1 MRLSWNEIRVR
12 AAKFVA
18 NWEEIASDERRDT
31 QSFYNDFFEVFG
43 IQRRSVARYE
53 YHVKKLENRSGYIDL
68 FWPGVLLVEQ
78 KSRGRSLKE
87 AYEQAGNYFDGLSE
101 SKRPKYILLSDFQ
114 IFELYDCDE
123 AREILFPLKE
133 LPLNVEAFGF
143 MVGKQ
148 RRIFRDQDPANIKAS
163 ELVGHLHDMLEESGY
178 RGYDLECFL
187 VRIVFCLFADD
198 TGIFAPR
205 DLFLDFIEHRTS
217 GDGSDLGAKLSE
229 LFQVLDT
236 PDSDRTITLDEDLNR
251 FPYVNGDLF
260 KGSLRI
266 PAFNSTMRQAL
277 LDACMFDWSNI
288 SPAIFGAL
296 FQSVMDPEE
305 RRQQGAHYTI
315 EKNIL
320 KVIEP
325 LFLDGL
331 WDEFSQLK
339 SRKDTR
345 KTSDLRKFR
354 DKLGQLRFFDPACG
368 CGNFLIIA
376 YRELR
381 RLELEVLKEIYSKS
395 LRSGQSEIDP
405 TELST
410 INVDQ
415 FYGIEISEFPVKI
428 AETALWMMDHIM
440 NNQLSLEF
448 GQTYTRIPLEASPH
462 IIHGDALEMDW
473 SEVLDSE
480 NCSYVFGNPPFGGA
494 KYQSKAQRVQ
504 VHQIAALG
512 KSGGTLDYVA
522 AWFIKAGEYIQ
533 TGKGRIGFVATN
545 SISQGE
551 QVAQLWPIL
560 FDRFHL
566 EIAFAH
572 RTFQWESD
580 ARGKAHVY
588 VVILGLDHKEREKPE
603 KRLFSYPDIKGEPLE
618 SEHSVLSPYLF
629 DASDL
634 KNPKINVREVSQ
646 PMNGLSQMIIG
657 SQPIDGGH
665 YIFNEKSRNEFLE
678 MEPGAT
684 QFMRPYI
691 GAREFLNGKKRWI
704 LALHDVPPNIL
715 ATLPYVRERITNVRN
730 YRQVSKRVSTIK
742 LSKTPTLYQ
751 VNTLPHNPF
760 LVIPRISSQRRE
772 YIPIG
777 WLHPPAIPS
786 DQVLVLKNASLIDFA
801 LLTSSMHMAWMRY
814 IAGRLGNGYRY
825 SVGVVYNTF
834 PLPPQPCD
842 LDSLTPLAQ
851 AILNIR
857 DDYKDATLAQLYDPD
872 LMPPDLRSAH
882 QKLDIAVDKLYHS
895 EGFDS
900 EQDRVQYLF
909 RLYEKMISPIE

>member
-1 MRLSWNEIRVR
+1 M
-12 AAKFVA
+12 
-18 NWEEIASDERRDT
+18 
-31 QSFYNDFFEVFG
+31 
-43 IQRRSVARYE
+43 
-53 YHVKKLENRSGYIDL
+53 
-68 FWPGVLLVEQ
+68 
-78 KSRGRSLKE
+78 
-87 AYEQAGNYFDGLSE
+87 
-101 SKRPKYILLSDFQ
+101 
-114 IFELYDCDE
+114 
-123 AREILFPLKE
+123 
-133 LPLNVEAFGF
+133 
-143 MVGKQ
+143 
-148 RRIFRDQDPANIKAS
+148 
-163 ELVGHLHDMLEESGY
+163 
-178 RGYDLECFL
+178 
-187 VRIVFCLFADD
+187 
-198 TGIFAPR
+198 
-205 DLFLDFIEHRTS
+205 
-217 GDGSDLGAKLSE
+217 
-229 LFQVLDT
+229 
-236 PDSDRTITLDEDLNR
+236 
-251 FPYVNGDLF
+251 
-260 KGSLRI
+260 
-266 PAFNSTMRQAL
+266 
-277 LDACMFDWSNI
+277 
-288 SPAIFGAL
+288 
-296 FQSVMDPEE
+296 
-305 RRQQGAHYTI
+305 
-315 EKNIL
+315 
-320 KVIEP
+320 
-325 LFLDGL
+325 
-331 WDEFSQLK
+331 
-339 SRKDTR
+339 
-345 KTSDLRKFR
+345 
-354 DKLGQLRFFDPACG
+354 
-368 CGNFLIIA
+368 
-376 YRELR
+376 
-381 RLELEVLKEIYSKS
+381 
-395 LRSGQSEIDP
+395 
-405 TELST
+405 
-410 INVDQ
+410 
-415 FYGIEISEFPVKI
+415 
-428 AETALWMMDHIM
+428 
-440 NNQLSLEF
+440 
-448 GQTYTRIPLEASPH
+448 QTC
-462 IIHGDALEMDW
+462 
-473 SEVLDSE
+473 V
-480 NCSYVFGNPPFGGA
+480 
-494 KYQSKAQRVQ
+494 
-504 VHQIAALG
+504 
-512 KSGGTLDYVA
+512 
-522 AWFIKAGEYIQ
+522 
-533 TGKGRIGFVATN
+533 
-545 SISQGE
+545 
-551 QVAQLWPIL
+551 
-560 FDRFHL
+560 
-566 EIAFAH
+566 
-572 RTFQWESD
+572 
-580 ARGKAHVY
+580 
-588 VVILGLDHKEREKPE
+588 
-603 KRLFSYPDIKGEPLE
+603 FSYPDIKGEPLE

-882 QKLDIAVDKLYHS
+882 QKLDIAVDKLYHR

-900 EQDRVQYLF
+900 EQDRIQYLF